1 MYSTNKRRFNELSV
15 EDSID
20 IFINDNK
27 NNTEIDYSEYY
38 IKIGNK
44 RRKISSLY
52 DSPLKRDI

>member
-52 DSPLKRDI
+52 NFILKKDI